1 MKLLPEKE
9 YKEYMD
15 RRAKAEAEG
24 RWPDFSEMGVE
35 EYRGGADW
43 MDVVFVV
50 CIVGF
55 LILSVVWVAHQ
66 LSTIG

>member
-1 MKLLPEKE
+1 
-9 YKEYMD
+9 MD
-15 RRAKAEAEG
+15 YDRMNRKRRMEQF
-24 RWPDFSEMGVE
+24 RGV
-35 EYRGGADW
+35 DW

-55 LILSVVWVAHQ
+55 LILSVVWVALQ